1 MRLQRSNSCHISRKW
16 CRLNDTQVSR
26 EWTVG
31 KVAHKI
37 GTGVETVYCRCMNNL
52 YTVECPALS
61 EMETT
66 TDLDRAMDICFAMHD
81 ESNSYACIR
90 DSFGD
95 VVGEYGDVCQG
106 IADMLF

>member
-1 MRLQRSNSCHISRKW
+1 MAQERPHR
-16 CRLNDTQVSR
+16 
-26 EWTVG
+26 
-31 KVAHKI
+31 
-37 GTGVETVYCRCMNNL
+37 GTPCAYNVYMTNI

-95 VVGEYGDVCQG
+95 IVGEYGDVIQG